1 MENGGYLMITIRS
14 QDKLHIVDVKT
25 VSLNYSDKKQ
35 IIANYMPPENG
46 ENGLEYYEILGT
58 YETKERAMEVL
69 NEIANMIYMRE
80 LFVTDISGFK
90 KAMLFDKNMT
100 PEDLN
105 KLIKQL
111 CVYQM
116 PEE

>member
-1 MENGGYLMITIRS
+1 MITIRS
-14 QDKLHIVDVKT
+14 QDKSNIVDVKT
-25 VSLNYSDKKQ
+25 VSLNYSDRKQ
-35 IIANYMPPENG
+35 IIANYMPELYENSG
-46 ENGLEYYEILGT
+46 EYYEILGT
-58 YETKERAMEVL
+58 YETKERAIEVL

-80 LFVTDISGFK
+80 LFVTDIGGFK
-90 KAMLFDKNMT
+90 KAMLFDKNMM

>member
-1 MENGGYLMITIRS
+1 MITIRS
-14 QDKLHIVDVKT
+14 QDKSNIVDVKT
-25 VSLNYSDKKQ
+25 VMFNYSDEKQ
-35 IIANYMPPENG
+35 IIANYMP
-46 ENGLEYYEILGT
+46 EIYGGSGVYWEVLGT
-58 YETKERAMEVL
+58 YETKERAIEVL
-69 NEIANMIYMRE
+69 NEISNMIYMRE
-80 LFVTDISGFK
+80 LFITDTSGFK

>member
-1 MENGGYLMITIRS
+1 MITIRS
-14 QDKLHIVDVKT
+14 QDKLNIVDAKT
-25 VSLNYSDKKQ
+25 INLNYSDKKQ
-35 IIANYMPPENG
+35 IIANYTPETYKDSG
-46 ENGLEYYEILGT
+46 EYYEVLGF
-58 YETKERAMEVL
+58 YKTKERAMEVL

>member
-1 MENGGYLMITIRS
+1 MITIRS
-14 QDKLHIVDVKT
+14 QDKSNIVDVKT
-25 VSLNYSDKKQ
+25 ASLNYSDKKQ

-46 ENGLEYYEILGT
+46 ENGLEYCEVLGF
-58 YETKERAMEVL
+58 YKTKERAMEVL
-69 NEIANMIYMRE
+69 NEISNMIYMRE
-80 LFVTDISGFK
+80 LFITDTSGFK
-90 KAMLFDKNMT
+90 RAMLFDKNMT

-116 PEE
+116 PEV

>member
-1 MENGGYLMITIRS
+1 MITIRS
-14 QDKLHIVDVKT
+14 QDKSNIVDVKT
-25 VSLNYSDKKQ
+25 VSRNYSDRKQ
-35 IIANYMPPENG
+35 IIANYMPETYKG
-46 ENGLEYYEILGT
+46 SGVYYEVLGT

-69 NEIANMIYMRE
+69 NEISNMIYMRE
-80 LFVTDISGFK
+80 LFIKDISGFK
-90 KAMLFDKNMT
+90 KA
-100 PEDLN
+100 N

>member
-1 MENGGYLMITIRS
+1 MITIRS
-14 QDKLHIVDVKT
+14 QDKLNIVDIKT
-25 VSLNYSDKKQ
+25 VSLNYSDRKQ
-35 IIANYMPPENG
+35 IIANYMPETYKDSG
-46 ENGLEYYEILGT
+46 VYCEVLGT

-80 LFVTDISGFK
+80 LFVTDTSGFK
-90 KAMLFDKNMT
+90 RAMLFDKNMT

>member
-1 MENGGYLMITIRS
+1 MITVRS
-14 QDKLHIVDVKT
+14 QDKMNIVDVKT
-25 VSLNYSDKKQ
+25 VSLNYSDRKQ
-35 IIANYMPPENG
+35 IIANYMPEAYEGSG
-46 ENGLEYYEILGT
+46 EYCEVLGT
-58 YETKERAMEVL
+58 YETEERSMEIL

-80 LFVTDISGFK
+80 LFLADTGGFK
-90 KAMLFDKNMT
+90 KAMLFDVNMM

-111 CVYQM
+111 CLYQM